1 MRKLFKDAS
10 AAIIILIL
18 FKNGKLHGNH
28 HMYVV
33 NTKEVNMSW
42 LVRQLVNVC
51 SVGKAL
57 HWNHSSQ
64 GFSSCSSLN
73 FFFLALFSLLLGKSF
88 C

>member
-1 MRKLFKDAS
+1 MRKLFKDVS

-42 LVRQLVNVC
+42 LVSQLVNVC

-57 HWNHSSQ
+57 HWNY
-64 GFSSCSSLN
+64 SSCSSLN